1 MSTIV
6 TRAGK
11 GSALT
16 HNEVDAN
23 FVNLNTDKAEKTV
36 ANTFTANQIVS
47 VTDNTNAALRIT
59 QLGTGNAL
67 LVEDSTNP
75 DASPF
80 VIDSAGRVGFGATPP
95 ADTNFRLNYTTSS
108 AVSYVIDNQFTIAN
122 TNTTEASGFR
132 SVIYTQAAAFTLINA
147 SHFSAV
153 QAAIG
158 AGSAVTTQSGFRAE
172 ASLTGATNNY
182 GFYGDIASGT
192 NRFNLYMNGTADNYI
207 AGRLGIG
214 TTSVT
219 DSLVPCSINPTGATT
234 VYGFRQLGT
243 VQSGVTAN
251 WIPFQSSVS
260 TAAAA
265 FTLTNVQHFQAN
277 QGTIGATSAVTTQTG
292 FLAASGLTGATNNFG
307 FYGTIASGANRYN
320 LYMAGTADNYMA
332 GSLGIGTTPIAG
344 QTLLLNKN
352 ITGSINS
359 TQVRAQGVVQSDV
372 TSSSFSFDSV
382 VVTAAAA
389 FTLTNYT
396 HFNAQQVI
404 IGAGSAV
411 TSQFGFFARSSLTGA
426 TNNYGFYGQIASG
439 TGRFNLYMAGTAA
452 NYFAGDLTVYG
463 GTAIPAGG
471 TTGSG
476 YKFSSTTN
484 FGVFFGSGAPTLSA
498 AKGSLY
504 LRSDGTTT
512 NNRMYVN
519 TDGATTWTAVTTAA

>member
-59 QLGTGNAL
+59 QLGTSSAL
-67 LVEDSTNP
+67 LAE
-75 DASPF
+75 
-80 VIDSAGRVGFGATPP
+80 GKVGFVTAPP

-122 TNTTEASGFR
+122 TNTTEANGFR

-153 QAAIG
+153 QATIG

-172 ASLTGATNNY
+172 PSLTGATNNY
-182 GFYGDIASGT
+182 GFYGGIASGT
-192 NRFNLYMNGTADNYI
+192 NRFNLYMAGTANNYMGGTLAIGGSPSAGQTLLLAKAITGNVNSTQIRAQATVQSDVTAGVNSIDNVLVTAAAAFTLTQYTHFNAQQVTIGAGSAITSQYGFRAGGSLTGAANNYGFYGGIASGTNRYNLYMQGTADNYM

-214 TTSVT
+214 TTSLT
-219 DSLVPCSINPTGATT
+219 SALVPCAINPTGATQ
-234 VYGFRQLGT
+234 VYGFRQIGT
-243 VQSGVTAN
+243 VQSDVTAD
-251 WIPFQSSVS
+251 WIAYQSAAS

-265 FTLTNVQHFQAN
+265 FTLTNIQHFVAS
-277 QGTIGATSAVTTQTG
+277 QGTIGATSAVTVQYG
-292 FLAASGLTGATNNFG
+292 FVAGNSLTGATTNYGFFG
-307 FYGTIASGANRYN
+307 QIASGANRYN
-320 LYMAGTADNYMA
+320 LYM
-332 GSLGIGTTPIAG
+332 
-344 QTLLLNKN
+344 Q
-352 ITGSINS
+352 
-359 TQVRAQGVVQSDV
+359 
-372 TSSSFSFDSV
+372 
-382 VVTAAAA
+382 
-389 FTLTNYT
+389 
-396 HFNAQQVI
+396 
-404 IGAGSAV
+404 
-411 TSQFGFFARSSLTGA
+411 
-426 TNNYGFYGQIASG
+426 
-439 TGRFNLYMAGTAA
+439 GTAA
-452 NYFAGDLTVYG
+452 NYFNGDLTVYG

-476 YKFSSTTN
+476 YKLSSTAN

-519 TDGATTWTAVTTAA
+519 TDGATTWTSVTTAA